1 MPDIITNG
9 DDLTADAIE
18 HMTAKELLGSVVY
31 AFDIEPI
38 RRVEVLGYMRL
49 RASEL
54 KLTRAVNDMISTYNK
69 EDSKLSTLSGMDNS
83 DDFLEHGKDGTLK
96 QSVDNIYAIM
106 THDKTY
112 DGIRFNEM
120 TQNAEIERNG
130 KKHKWTDTEEAKSE
144 KYIEKRYGI
153 YNDKKH
159 LQALRILFELR
170 SYNPIKDIIES
181 VEWDGLERCEQ
192 FLTKWALCED
202 TEYTREV
209 SRLIFAGGVW
219 RLYQPG
225 SKVDDVPVL
234 IGKQGGGKSSL
245 VRFLAIND
253 DYYGEIKTVET
264 DKSIEQLSGKWICE
278 IAELSAF
285 TKAKEIESV
294 KAFITRQRDSYRKPY
309 DRNVTDLP
317 RRCMFIGTT
326 NNPNFL
332 VDLTGNRRFYPVETK
347 SDGYWLYDH
356 ETECREYILQC
367 WAEAAQKY
375 KDGNMP
381 NYAKPELREEYRKA
395 QQNSMVDDWR
405 VGVVNDWLS
414 RRDVDDVVCVRQ
426 IFHEALSSN
435 PDFPVDPNPKE
446 SREVGQMV
454 SNNPEWEKIG
464 PRKLRTYGS
473 QIAWRKI
480 SSSTTNDQT
489 ANDYERVDVA
499 DLDLP
504 FDL

>member
-1 MPDIITNG
+1 MPDIITSG
-9 DDLTADAIE
+9 DDLTAETIE
-18 HMTAKELLGSVVY
+18 HMTAKELLASVIY

-38 RRVEVLGYMRL
+38 RRVEVLGYLRL

-54 KLTRAVNDMISTYNK
+54 KLTRAVNDMINTYNK
-69 EDSKLSTLSGMDNS
+69 EDSRLSTLSDAEKSDN
-83 DDFLEHGKDGTLK
+83 FLEYGKDGTPK
-96 QSVDNIYAIM
+96 QSVDNIVAIM
-106 THDKTY
+106 QNDKYY

-120 TQNAEIERNG
+120 TQSAEIQRGNRI
-130 KKHKWTDTEEAKSE
+130 KRWTDTEEAKSE
-144 KYIEKRYGI
+144 RYIEKKYGI

-159 LQALRILFELR
+159 VQALRILFESR
-170 SYNPIKDIIES
+170 SYHPIIDIIDDIK
-181 VEWDGLERCEQ
+181 WDGLERCEQ
-192 FLTKWALCED
+192 FLTKWAQCED

-209 SRLIFAGGVW
+209 SRLIFAGGIW

-245 VRFLAIND
+245 VRFLAVND
-253 DYYGEIKTVET
+253 DYFGEVKTVDG
-264 DKSIEQLSGKWICE
+264 DKATEQLTGKWICE

-332 VDLTGNRRFYPVETK
+332 VDLSGNRRFYPVETK

-356 ETECREYILQC
+356 EQECREYILQC

-381 NYAKPELREEYRKA
+381 NFAKPELREEYQRA

-405 VGVVNDWLS
+405 VGVVEEWLS

-426 IFHEALSSN
+426 IFHEALSNN
-435 PDFPVDPNPKE
+435 PDFPIDPKPKE
-446 SREVGQMV
+446 SREVGQMI
-454 SNNPEWEKIG
+454 SNNAEWEKVG
-464 PRKLRTYGS
+464 NTRFAKYGV
-473 QIAWRKI
+473 QKAWRKI
-480 SSSTTNDQT
+480 VSSNTNDQIKRE
-489 ANDYERVDVA
+489 DDQIDVS